1 MKRAWGLVFL
11 TWLLLLLPAVARE
24 AIIDEAKILDSRSM
38 EQVQRLAD
46 DIQSNFG
53 KDVVVVTVDRVEGTP
68 QQHAEKLFS
77 QQNVNGVLIY
87 VAPNQKQLGI
97 LPGRNTAQLFPRTV
111 TGPIRE
117 SMLSRFRQNDYGG
130 GIVEG
135 VQRVRGVLANAPTKG
150 AGAAAAPPV
159 AERRSGG
166 GGGFFLGLLGLMPL
180 LFLGLGA
187 FLLFRMFRGARRL
200 RQAYPS
206 DQHYPAG
213 YGHGHGYGQGY
224 GRHPYPVGA
233 GGPMGGGGGF
243 LSGMLGGL
251 GGAMLGNAMYDH
263 FRGGDAGGGMAAG
276 SSDPGWGTSDAGSAG
291 AGDFSDFG
299 GGGGDFGGG
308 GEW

>member
-1 MKRAWGLVFL
+1 MKRAWALVLL
-11 TWLLLLLPAVARE
+11 TWLLLLLPAFARE

-38 EQVQRLAD
+38 EQVQRLSD

-53 KDVVVVTVDRVEGTP
+53 KDVVVVTVDRVDGTP
-68 QQHAEKLFS
+68 QQHAEKLFA
-77 QQNVNGVLIY
+77 QQKVNGVLIY

-117 SMLSRFRQNDYGG
+117 SMLSRFRQNDYSG

-135 VQRVRGVLANAPTKG
+135 VQRVRSVFADAPSKGEG
-150 AGAAAAPPV
+150 AGAVAPA
-159 AERRSGG
+159 AERRGGG

-200 RQAYPS
+200 RQAYPA
-206 DQHYPAG
+206 DQHYPGGSYGHGQG
-213 YGHGHGYGQGY
+213 YGHGY

-233 GGPMGGGGGF
+233 GGPMGSGGGF

-251 GGAMLGNAMYDH
+251 GGAMLGNAMYDR
-263 FRGGDAGGGMAAG
+263 FRGGDAPAG
-276 SSDPGWGTSDAGSAG
+276 SSDPGWGASDAGSAG
-291 AGDFSDFG
+291 GGDFSDFG

-308 GEW
+308 GGEW